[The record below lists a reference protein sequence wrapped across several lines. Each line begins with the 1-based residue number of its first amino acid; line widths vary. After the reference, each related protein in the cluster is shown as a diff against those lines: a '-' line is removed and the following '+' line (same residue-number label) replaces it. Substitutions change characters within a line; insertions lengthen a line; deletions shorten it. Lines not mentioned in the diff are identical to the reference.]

1 MNLKRLA
8 TINLRMNMGR
18 TVGLCV
24 LVALLAFSMFG
35 GTLLVSSLRN
45 GLSSL
50 EARLGADIIVVPD
63 QAKSKY
69 DLEQI
74 IVDGVP
80 GHFYMD
86 RSYIDQVA
94 AVEGVEKVSPQYF
107 LATAKASCCSVPVQI
122 IGYDP
127 ATDFSIGPWIDHSNG
142 ADPGFMEVVVGSDV
156 GGAVNTQVLLYGKE
170 CTIIG
175 KLDETGTAL
184 DTAIFCTSDTIKV
197 LINSSVEK
205 GFSPLSTYDPDAVI
219 STVQVK
225 VADGVDPKTVT
236 DYINLHVRGAHAEQ
250 AKAMTSGVA
259 DSMAGV
265 SRVIGVMVAGIWILA
280 VIVLVV
286 AFSVLGKHRTKEFA
300 VLRVLGASRKA
311 LNGLVLRESALIS
324 LVGAAA
330 GTVLALAAVFVL
342 HGALEDALNLPFLLP
357 SAGFV
362 AVVAVLAF
370 VVGAVIGPLAS
381 AVSASRLS
389 KVDPGN
395 TLREE

>member
-24 LVALLAFSMFG
+24 LVALLAFSVLG

-127 ATDFSIGPWIDHSNG
+127 ATDFSIGPWIDHSTG

>member
-24 LVALLAFSMFG
+24 LVALLAFSVLG

-127 ATDFSIGPWIDHSNG
+127 ATDFSIGPWIDHSTG

-236 DYINLHVRGAHAEQ
+236 GYINLHVRGAHAEQ